1 MPGWRV
7 LVILTGLLVAGCA
20 PAAQPPPPKTDQSTE
35 ADQRIAQQAE
45 TRERNRKE
53 PPFTSE
59 NLRALMQDPTHAAHL
74 RLFRESNSYYALLEL
89 SEGIIEP
96 EIGRIRRRDIQEL
109 LGKGDPDYPNSQGK
123 LLAYGGDRQIPYGSH
138 LLIHFDDND
147 VVDTVDWVSE

>member
-1 MPGWRV
+1 MATKGADE
-7 LVILTGLLVAGCA
+7 VAGSK
-20 PAAQPPPPKTDQSTE
+20 PKRLST
-35 ADQRIAQQAE
+35 
-45 TRERNRKE
+45 K
-53 PPFTSE
+53 
-59 NLRALMQDPTHAAHL
+59 
-74 RLFRESNSYYALLEL
+74 
-89 SEGIIEP
+89 GIIEP